1 MPAKAIGSGESA
13 WSRVQRQLKSE
24 WRDPEK
30 RRANI
35 KIARAFAV
43 FAGSVLAIRS
53 FGEALF
59 V

>member
-1 MPAKAIGSGESA
+1 MPTKAITSGNSA
-13 WSRVQRQLKSE
+13 WNQVQQTLRSE

-30 RRANI
+30 FKANV
-35 KIARAFAV
+35 KVFRAFAV
-43 FAGSVLAIRS
+43 FAGSVLAIRA